1 LFPVSPLDSILC
13 SLQVYTG
20 AAWFADVVKRHTQL
34 EGWLAGSITTPLCV
48 WLPGLFNPKAY
59 VTAVMQ
65 TYARAHAL
73 PLDVMRFMT
82 DVTEM
87 SHEDVTEDGGEAKYI
102 YGLMLEGARWDPEI
116 NALADSNP
124 NELHPSL
131 PVLRVRPVVSEKYS
145 LDGYYHCPVYVNMQR
160 ANVYCPIVSMFTLK
174 TNEPTSK
181 WVLASV
187 AILLQDELA

>member
-1 LFPVSPLDSILC
+1 
-13 SLQVYTG
+13 VYTG
-20 AAWFADVVKRHTQL
+20 AKWFADVVRRHGQL
-34 EGWLAGSITTPLCV
+34 ATWLSGTVVTPVCV

-65 TYARAHAL
+65 TYARAHSL
-73 PLDVMRFMT
+73 PLDVMCFMT

-87 SHEDVTEDGGEAKYI
+87 NTCEEVTEDGGESKYI
-102 YGLMLEGARWDPEI
+102 YGVMLEGARWDPETS
-116 NALADSNP
+116 ALGESNP
-124 NELHPSL
+124 NELHPQL
-131 PVLRVRPVVSEKYS
+131 PVLRVRPVVSDKYS
-145 LDGYYHCPVYVNMQR
+145 LKGYYHCPVYVNMQR

-174 TNEPTSK
+174 TNDAPSK

>member
-1 LFPVSPLDSILC
+1 MKALNQNY
-13 SLQVYTG
+13 LQVYTG
-20 AAWFADVVKRHTQL
+20 AAWFADVVKRHAQL
-34 EGWLAGSITTPLCV
+34 EAWLAGSVVTPLCV

-65 TYARAHAL
+65 TYARSNEL
-73 PLDVMRFMT
+73 PLDVMQFMT

-87 SHEDVTEDGGEAKYI
+87 SCEDVTEDGGDAKYI
-102 YGLMLEGARWDPEI
+102 YGLMLEGARWDPETG
-116 NALADSNP
+116 ALGDSNP

-131 PVLRVRPVVSEKYS
+131 PVLRVRPVVSDKYS

-174 TNEPTSK
+174 TIEPPSK